1 MKKIK
6 TWGGGDSYFKYEG
19 SIESGTDIY
28 CGKNP
33 KNPINVSKEQYQK
46 LIEHFGGQTVSIGT
60 SRNVRPI
67 DSVGEWLGNNV
78 TKTAIASY
86 VGAIL
91 IEEEFAIKF
100 FSKRGY
106 ISFN

>member
-6 TWGGGDSYFKYEG
+6 TWSAGDSYFEYEG

-28 CGKNP
+28 FGQNSEK
-33 KNPINVSKEQYQK
+33 PINVSKEQYQK
-46 LIEHFGGQTVSIGT
+46 LIEHFGGQTVPIGT
-60 SRNVRPI
+60 SRDARPVG
-67 DSVGEWLGNNV
+67 SVGEWLENNV
-78 TKTAIASY
+78 VKTAIASY

-91 IEEEFAIKF
+91 IEEGFAIKF
-100 FSKRGY
+100 FAKRGY